1 MLAIFLSL
9 KAYEG
14 NDSRLEK
21 EFTILYNKYKNPI
34 FSYIYYLCN
43 DRFLAEEICQEVFL
57 KVYLNIEG
65 FEGKSSF
72 KTWIYRIAKNT
83 YFDFAKKASNSMENG
98 FRILDENIRDKGL
111 RPDEHVVN
119 REKGE
124 LIKKALGMMSYKYR
138 TYIIL
143 RDVQGFSYKEIRDIT
158 GEKLNTVK
166 VGIYRARREFTKIYK
181 KMEG

>member
-1 MLAIFLSL
+1 
-9 KAYEG
+9 
-14 NDSRLEK
+14 
-21 EFTILYNKYKNPI
+21 
-34 FSYIYYLCN
+34 
-43 DRFLAEEICQEVFL
+43 
-57 KVYLNIEG
+57 
-65 FEGKSSF
+65 
-72 KTWIYRIAKNT
+72 
-83 YFDFAKKASNSMENG
+83 MENG

-119 REKGE
+119 WEKGE

-166 VGIYRARREFTKIYK
+166 VGIYRARKKFAKVYK